1 VKKSVNEGFFFLH
14 RTILHQF
21 CKNAMHF
28 YIIDGNF
35 YLGRWQHMPPTLQV
49 PSSLSDLCMDSIIIP
64 NFQNQAAGAVFAV
77 LPLFF
82 LFQDAEGFAIS
93 SPSNHLFCLPIPPSP
108 VLPIF
113 ISNEERPSFLWMTP
127 EF

>member
-1 VKKSVNEGFFFLH
+1 
-14 RTILHQF
+14 
-21 CKNAMHF
+21 MHF

-35 YLGRWQHMPPTLQV
+35 YLGRWLYMPPTWQV

-82 LFQDAEGFAIS
+82 LFQDAEGFTEEIMAINILRIENITQFIAS
-93 SPSNHLFCLPIPPSP
+93 S
-108 VLPIF
+108 
-113 ISNEERPSFLWMTP
+113 
-127 EF
+127 